1 MAVKA
6 PVVTHTELQL
16 PIHGPEHS
24 APPVPAVSAE
34 PEANNQSESR
44 PAFQI
49 EEHPIDDVRPIKVG
63 VIGAGLSGIT
73 AGILLPAKLP
83 GLDLRIYDK
92 NADLGGT
99 WFENT
104 YPGVR
109 CDIPAHVYQ
118 SNFEPNTKWTEEF
131 AQGHEIRE
139 YWQGVARKYDVYQ
152 YVRAQHKV
160 ERAEWVGERGKW
172 RVTVRELREDKL
184 YEEELD
190 ILLNAIG
197 HFNVWK
203 LPDYPG
209 IDTFKGPLFHSSNWN
224 HDVDLTGKR
233 VALIGNGASGLQVLP
248 SIQPIASHVDHY
260 ARNRTWIADSF
271 GSVGVRRLEPN
282 IIPQEQIDS
291 FNDPDTYLAYRKSVE
306 QGYFSRF
313 GAIFRNSPL
322 NANLRETWSRLML
335 SRIKEKPD
343 LADKIIPE
351 FPPNC
356 RRPTPGP
363 GYLEALTKPNVEYIQ
378 THISHFTETSIVTKD
393 GTARPVDIVICSTG
407 ANVDHSPPFP
417 IIANGL
423 DLRTAW
429 KHDGHFGFP
438 YNYLGVATPGFP
450 NLLWI
455 GGPNAT
461 GHGGSVPNSIEN
473 QIVYIAK
480 MIRKFRA
487 QGIKAFAPSK
497 AATDDFLA
505 YSDAFFPRTVW
516 TENCSSWYNGG
527 RPGARIHGL
536 FPASAAS
543 LNYIRRDPRWED
555 FEYEY
560 VSPSGN
566 RFAWV
571 GNGWT
576 RREVQEAED
585 LTPHLKKPQDI
596 DLRTYLETRLD
607 DIMQDIQSPTVY
619 STLSISVDELQAKGG
634 IPRLRYA

>member
-1 MAVKA
+1 MGLPALIHYLLLINGDRERKA
-6 PVVTHTELQL
+6 QCSQVIDSNQGKNGGTGSQGGGRYADGAPSQSQRA
-16 PIHGPEHS
+16 GPE
-24 APPVPAVSAE
+24 AGP
-34 PEANNQSESR
+34 NNR
-44 PAFQI
+44 PAFRI
-49 EEHPIDDVRPIKVG
+49 EEHPIDQVRPIKVG

-73 AGILLPAKLP
+73 AGVLLPAKLP

-118 SNFEPNTKWTEEF
+118 SNFEPNTRWTEEF
-131 AQGHEIRE
+131 AQGHEIRD
-139 YWQGVARKYDVYQ
+139 YWQGVARKYDVYK

-160 ERAEWVGERGKW
+160 ERAEWAGEKGMW
-172 RVTVRELREDKL
+172 RVTVRDLKEDMV

-190 ILLNAIG
+190 VVLNAIG
-197 HFNVWK
+197 HFNAWK

-209 IDTFKGPLFHSSNWN
+209 IKDFEGPLFHSSNWD
-224 HDVDLTGKR
+224 HSVDIKGKR
-233 VALIGNGASGLQVLP
+233 IALIGNGASGLQVLP
-248 SIQPIASHVDHY
+248 SIQPTAAHVDHY

-271 GSVGVRRLEPN
+271 GTVGVRRLEPN
-282 IIPQEQIDS
+282 YIPQDQIDS
-291 FNDPDTYLAYRKSVE
+291 FNDPDTYLEYRKSVE
-306 QGYFSRF
+306 SGYFSRF
-313 GAIFRNSPL
+313 GAIFKDSPI
-322 NANLRETWSRLML
+322 NANLREQWTELML
-335 SRIKEKPD
+335 RRIKDKPS
-343 LADKIIPE
+343 LADKIIPD

-363 GYLEALTKPNVEYIQ
+363 GYLEALTKDNVSYIQ
-378 THISHFTETSIVTKD
+378 THISHFTPTSIVTKD
-393 GTARPVDIVICSTG
+393 GTERPVDIVICSTG
-407 ANVDHSPPFP
+407 ANVDHAPPFP
-417 IIANGL
+417 IISNGL
-423 DLRTAW
+423 NLQTAW

-480 MIRKFRA
+480 ILRKFRS
-487 QGIKAFAPSK
+487 QGIKSFAPSK
-497 AATDDFLA
+497 AATDDFIEYA
-505 YSDAFFPRTVW
+505 DNFFPRTVW

-536 FPASAAS
+536 FPGSAAS

-560 VSPSGN
+560 VNRSGN
-566 RFAWV
+566 RFAFF
-571 GNGWT
+571 GNGW
-576 RREVQEAED
+576 RGRELTEGAD
-585 LTPHLKKPQDI
+585 LTPHLKRPGDI
-596 DLRTYLETRLD
+596 DLRTYLETW
-607 DIMQDIQSPTVY
+607 
-619 STLSISVDELQAKGG
+619 VDV
-634 IPRLRYA
+634 

>member
-1 MAVKA
+1 MAAPTVKSA
-6 PVVTHTELQL
+6 VITQTELPL
-16 PIHGPEHS
+16 PLQT
-24 APPVPAVSAE
+24 PPTEPQVSLPQTQIPLATE
-34 PEANNQSESR
+34 PQPKFELGYKNNNVSR

-49 EEHPIDDVRPIKVG
+49 EEHPIDQVRPIKVG
-63 VIGAGLSGIT
+63 VIGGGLSGIT
-73 AGILLPAKLP
+73 AGVLLPAKLP

-118 SNFEPNTKWTEEF
+118 SNFSPNTKWTEEF
-131 AQGHEIRE
+131 AQGAEIRD
-139 YWQGVARKYDVYQ
+139 YWQSVAKKYDVYK

-160 ERAEWVGERGKW
+160 KRAEWIGEKGKW
-172 RVTVRELREDKL
+172 RVSVRDLKSDTV

-190 ILLNAIG
+190 VLLNAIG
-197 HFNVWK
+197 HFNAWK
-203 LPDYPG
+203 LPEYPG
-209 IDTFKGPLFHSSNWN
+209 IETFKGPLFHSSNWD
-224 HDVDLTGKR
+224 HGVDISGKR

-248 SIQPIASHVDHY
+248 SIQPIAERVDHY

-271 GSVGVRRLEPN
+271 GTVGVRRLEPN
-282 IIPQEQIDS
+282 YIPQEQIDS
-291 FNDPDTYLAYRKSVE
+291 FDDEDTYLAYRKSVE
-306 QGYFSRF
+306 SGYFSRF
-313 GAIFRNSPL
+313 GAIFKDSPI
-322 NANLRETWSRLML
+322 NANLREQWTELML
-335 SRIKEKPD
+335 QRVKGKPE
-343 LADKIIPE
+343 LAEKIIPE

-378 THISHFTETSIVTKD
+378 THISHFTPSSIVTKD
-393 GTARPVDIVICSTG
+393 GIERQVDIVICSTG
-407 ANVDHSPPFP
+407 ANVDHAPPFP

-423 DLRTAW
+423 NLQSAW
-429 KHDGHFGFP
+429 KHDGYFGFP

-480 MIRKFRA
+480 IIRKVRA
-487 QGIKAFAPSK
+487 QGIKSFAPSK
-497 AATDDFLA
+497 AATDDFIEYA
-505 YSDAFFPRTVW
+505 DNFFPRTVW

-536 FPASAAS
+536 FPGSAAS

-555 FEYEY
+555 FKWEYNSE
-560 VSPSGN
+560 SGN
-566 RFAWV
+566 RFAWF

-576 RREVQEAED
+576 TREKTEGAD
-585 LTPHLKKPQDI
+585 LTGHLRRPGDI
-596 DLRTYLETRLD
+596 DLRTYLE
-607 DIMQDIQSPTVY
+607 SW
-619 STLSISVDELQAKGG
+619 VDV
-634 IPRLRYA
+634 

>member
-1 MAVKA
+1 MATVEIKA
-6 PVVTHTELQL
+6 PVVTQTAL
-16 PIHGPEHS
+16 PIHARDP
-24 APPVPAVSAE
+24 AQVPASIPTVTNGTNSKSAT
-34 PEANNQSESR
+34 R

-49 EEHPIDDVRPIKVG
+49 EEHPIDQVRPIKVG
-63 VIGAGLSGIT
+63 VIGGGLSGIT

-152 YVRAQHKV
+152 YVRAQHRV
-160 ERAEWVGERGKW
+160 ERAEWLGDKGKW
-172 RVTVRELREDKL
+172 KVTVRDLKEDKSQV

-197 HFNVWK
+197 HFNAWK
-203 LPDYPG
+203 LPNYPG
-209 IDTFKGPLFHSSNWN
+209 INTFRRPLFHSSNWD
-224 HDVDLTGKR
+224 HSVDLKGKR

-248 SIQPIASHVDHY
+248 SIQPIAAHVHHY

-282 IIPQEQIDS
+282 IIPQEQIES
-291 FNDPDTYLAYRKSVE
+291 FNDPETYLKYRKSIE

-313 GAIFRNSPL
+313 GAIFRNSPI
-322 NANLRETWSRLML
+322 NVNLRETWTKLML
-335 SRIKEKPD
+335 SRIKDKPE
-343 LADKIIPE
+343 LADKIIPD

-363 GYLEALTKPNVEYIQ
+363 GYLEALTKDNVEYIQ
-378 THISHFTETSIVTKD
+378 THISHFTETGIVTKD
-393 GTARPVDIVICSTG
+393 GVERPVDVVICSTG
-407 ANVDHSPPFP
+407 ANVDHCPPFS

-423 DLRTAW
+423 DLKTAW

-480 MIRKFRA
+480 IIRKFRS
-487 QGIKAFAPSK
+487 QGIKSFAPSK
-497 AATDDFLA
+497 AATDDFIE
-505 YSDAFFPRTVW
+505 YSDNFFPRTVW

-560 VSPSGN
+560 TNPSGN
-566 RFAWV
+566 RFAWI

-576 RREVQEAED
+576 SREMAEAED

-596 DLRTYLETRLD
+596 DLRTYLETW
-607 DIMQDIQSPTVY
+607 
-619 STLSISVDELQAKGG
+619 VDV
-634 IPRLRYA
+634 